1 MGRIVSC
8 ECEFSFAQC
17 FGFLCS
23 ARARR
28 NHLVCALKMFQ
39 SGQAVANDK
48 DKQLKRH
55 LVDGPLCHVLD
66 EAFYT
71 HDAEGRPSP
80 FDFLL

>member
-1 MGRIVSC
+1 
-8 ECEFSFAQC
+8 
-17 FGFLCS
+17 
-23 ARARR
+23 
-28 NHLVCALKMFQ
+28 MFQ